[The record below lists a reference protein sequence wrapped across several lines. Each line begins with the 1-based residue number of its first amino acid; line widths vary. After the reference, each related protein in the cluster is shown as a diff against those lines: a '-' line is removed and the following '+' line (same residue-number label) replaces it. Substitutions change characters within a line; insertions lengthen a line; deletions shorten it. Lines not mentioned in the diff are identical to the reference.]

1 MSAVG
6 YVLWLLAPVCQ
17 IFLLI
22 FMLRRKLRA
31 EFPFFF
37 SYTVFQVISFAVQ
50 YGVYHFARDHS
61 SRSNARGQFARFRE
75 RACFPG
81 IYDSGDFHAPST
93 DRSRTGKRAELR
105 YCRPSG

>member
-1 MSAVG
+1 MIRRPPRSTLFP
-6 YVLWLLAPVCQ
+6 YTTLSDLWLLAPVCQ

-50 YGVYHFARDHS
+50 YSVYHFAPDHYFDAYWTAS
-61 SRSNARGQFARFRE
+61 ALSAILGFLVINEVFTYAIRSYAG
-75 RACFPG
+75 
-81 IYDSGDFHAPST
+81 
-93 DRSRTGKRAELR
+93 
-105 YCRPSG
+105 